1 MKKFEKKI
9 IDVKNLKNLV
19 DPDYLQ
25 KINLLFNKD
34 IPKEPKTPDDLLL
47 VRFAKLSESDIQKYF
62 YQQIK
67 ILAIEASSKNK
78 LHYLEAV
85 KNDNGDAIVTK
96 LSDTQK
102 KFFYMR
108 KKAEGFKSGF
118 PDLTILSYS
127 ATTNLRDTTYLEV
140 KKINAPSSIGLTE
153 DQFNWFVKLNNAGF
167 DSYITN
173 NPIFFKNVILKQIEK
188 KLFL

>member
-1 MKKFEKKI
+1 MLNKKI
-9 IDVKNLKNLV
+9 DIKELINLAPKEHL
-19 DPDYLQ
+19 P
-25 KINLLFNKD
+25 KINLLYNKD

-78 LHYLEAV
+78 FHYLEAV
-85 KNDNGDAIVTK
+85 KNDNGDAIVTR
-96 LSDTQK
+96 LSENQK
-102 KFFYMR
+102 RAFYMR

-127 ATTNLRDTTYLEV
+127 ALLNLRDTTYLEV
-140 KKINAPSSIGLTE
+140 KKINAPSAISLTE
-153 DQFNWFVKLNNAGF
+153 EQLNWFVKLNNAGF

>member
-1 MKKFEKKI
+1 MLNKKI
-9 IDVKNLKNLV
+9 DIKELANFVSKEHL
-19 DPDYLQ
+19 P
-25 KINLLFNKD
+25 KINLLYNKD

-127 ATTNLRDTTYLEV
+127 ASAKLRDTTYLEV
-140 KKINAPSSIGLTE
+140 KKINAPSAIGLTE
-153 DQFNWFVKLNNAGF
+153 EQLNWFIKLNNAGF

-173 NPIFFKNVILKQIEK
+173 NPVFFKNIILKQIAEN